1 MRCCRHRAAQHA
13 TAVQEPQPARLPL
26 KPPRAATTINI
37 WAKFA
42 FYVLR
47 VEELSRLWK
56 CTFDKISLA
65 WLKRLWA
72 CIGRDLNQLK
82 KLSSDASKKRPVP

>member
-1 MRCCRHRAAQHA
+1 MRCCQHRASPGKFAGA
-13 TAVQEPQPARLPL
+13 LAVQEPQPARLPL
-26 KPPRAATTINI
+26 KPPRAATTIKI

-56 CTFDKISLA
+56 CTFDKITLPR
-65 WLKRLWA
+65 LKRLWA
-72 CIGRDLNQLK
+72 YIGRDLNQLK
-82 KLSSDASKKRPVP
+82 KLSRDASRA